1 MFNLPGLSSRGTAA
15 EDVADLRRYLTML
28 IPQLEQE
35 LMNLSADNFASD
47 YNEIM
52 EGLQSAETIRD
63 GGKADSRTTTSRA
76 LAAHLQNTD
85 NPHKVTRAQLGI
97 EEQTAESLGVLPL
110 HGMSGYNL
118 ICHETNEQAVASGG
132 AIFDIDLGGMQDGDR
147 LEGWMKVFIGTGTTL
162 YSVNVWLD
170 GDETAK
176 NYYGKR
182 MRDGT
187 VNGMAGNS
195 VARATSHG
203 CFIRLRLEKMGGALM
218 LDTQYISAKAATGT
232 ADNSE
237 VGYAQW
243 VKKNAAGS
251 RLTVKAGAATVAGVT
266 QEIALW
272 RV

>member
-1 MFNLPGLSSRGTAA
+1 MFNLPGMSSRGTAA

-47 YNEIM
+47 YNEM
-52 EGLQSAETIRD
+52 LEGLQSADKLTD
-63 GGKADSRTTTSRA
+63 GKADSKTTTSRA

-85 NPHKVTRAQLGI
+85 NPHRVTRAQLGI

-110 HGMSGYNL
+110 HGMDTYNL
-118 ICHETNEQAVASGG
+118 LCHETNGQAVASGG
-132 AIFDIDLGGMQDGDR
+132 AIFDIDLGGMQDGDKI
-147 LEGWMKVFIGTGTTL
+147 EGWMKVFVGTGTTL

-176 NYYGKR
+176 NYYGKM

-187 VNGMAGNS
+187 VSGTADNR

-237 VGYAQW
+237 VGYAQR
-243 VKKNAAGS
+243 VKKDAAGS

>member
-1 MFNLPGLSSRGTAA
+1 MFNLPGMSSRGTAA

-47 YNEIM
+47 YNEM
-52 EGLQSAETIRD
+52 LEGLQSADKLTD
-63 GGKADSRTTTSRA
+63 GKADSRTTTSQA

-85 NPHKVTRAQLGI
+85 NPHRVTRAQLGI
-97 EEQTAESLGVLPL
+97 EEQTAESLHVLPL
-110 HGMSGYNL
+110 HGMGTYNL
-118 ICHETNEQAVASGG
+118 LCHETNGQAVASGG
-132 AIFDIDLGGMQDGDR
+132 AIFDIDLGGMQDGDK
-147 LEGWMKVFIGTGTTL
+147 LEGWMKVFVGTGTTL

-176 NYYGKR
+176 NYYGKM

-187 VNGMAGNS
+187 VNGMADNR

-243 VKKNAAGS
+243 VKKDAAGS